1 MIMENLKL
9 SIARDF
15 TVNPGVRYPEEDN
28 FSGQEFREEHLR
40 KLVNEA
46 LEKGVKVE
54 IDLDG
59 TSGLGPSFLE
69 EAFGGLIREGYEY
82 EDLKDL
88 FIFKSVEIPY
98 YVEDIMKYMKDE
110 YECGKRG

>member
-15 TVNPGVRYPEEDN
+15 TVNPGVRYPEEDSY
-28 FSGQEFREEHLR
+28 SGQEFREKFLR
-40 KLVNEA
+40 KLVDEA

-69 EAFGGLIREGYEY
+69 EAFGGLIRDGYNY
-82 EDLKDL
+82 EVLKDL
-88 FIFKSVEIPY
+88 FIFKSLEIPY

-110 YECGKRG
+110 YECGRII